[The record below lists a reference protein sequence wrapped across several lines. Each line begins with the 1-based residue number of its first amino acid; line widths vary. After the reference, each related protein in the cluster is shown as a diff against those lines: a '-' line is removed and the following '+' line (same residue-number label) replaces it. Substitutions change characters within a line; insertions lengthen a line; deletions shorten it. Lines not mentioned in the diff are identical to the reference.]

1 MILEIILGFICII
14 FFYVIINLTRKVEAL
29 EERVEFYEA
38 FINNAGEEIEEAS
51 KKLKA
56 LDNRGSFEADDEI
69 GFFFNY
75 IKELQNSITNLIGQG
90 EDNNDQPNNRVDSV
104 E

>member
-38 FINNAGEEIEEAS
+38 FINNAGEQIEEAS
-51 KKLKA
+51 MKLKE
-56 LDNRGSFEADDEI
+56 LDTRGSFEADDEI
-69 GFFFNY
+69 GFFFGY
-75 IKELQNSITNLIGQG
+75 IKELQQSIANLIGQG
-90 EDNNDQPNNRVDSV
+90 ETDN

>member
-29 EERVEFYEA
+29 EESVEFYEA
-38 FINNAGEEIEEAS
+38 FINNAGEQIEEAS
-51 KKLKA
+51 MKLKE
-56 LDNRGSFEADDEI
+56 LDTRGSFEADDEI
-69 GFFFNY
+69 GFFFGY
-75 IKELQNSITNLIGQG
+75 IKELQQSIANLIGQG
-90 EDNNDQPNNRVDSV
+90 ETDN